1 MLCRTAARRWR
12 LLRAHRAVNCV
23 HCITAACAPFS
34 RSAFLPSF
42 HSYLRLAFLISSV
55 FISLRSTTPNGA
67 TERRERERE
76 RERALRRIRTQH
88 HAAKQCGRPL
98 DEGDPGRDERT
109 LRLTVNTAFRASSS
123 KFHFP
128 LSGGPSSFAAEA
140 TAALPSLPS
149 LRQLFALVIPAG
161 F

>member
-1 MLCRTAARRWR
+1 MYIA
-12 LLRAHRAVNCV
+12 LLRRAHLSPV
-23 HCITAACAPFS
+23 
-34 RSAFLPSF
+34 LPSF
-42 HSYLRLAFLISSV
+42 LHFILISGW
-55 FISLRSTTPNGA
+55 RSSFRVSSFLSA
-67 TERRERERE
+67 ARLQTEQPRGERERERE